1 MAVKP
6 FSNEELNFLKFA
18 AIVFD
23 EFPKAIRQTF
33 VTMWDNKIAVLP
45 GYQLW
50 DDSPAVRNMFLGAE
64 GGKTDIPTNSSIDSW
79 DCTAL
84 FKALIYAK
92 TFALPG
98 TKRTLAESYIKGRKP
113 KLSSFHPTV
122 ISPSGN
128 QDETLALAIDQLRL
142 LRNRLCH
149 SAERKMDKLSFDHCV
164 NLAKDAFAAL
174 GVNTTSI
181 DVIGRLTES
190 DFPTKKVDKLNKSI
204 QKGLKARNLFL
215 QGEVIDKFVDLED
228 LVNQLSET
236 VREVKDLAKTT
247 PILYEEMRIMNSQL
261 VQARETGNI

>member
-33 VTMWDNKIAVLP
+33 VAMWNNKIAVLP

-50 DDSPAVRNMFLGAE
+50 DDSAAVRNMFLGAE

-142 LRNRLCH
+142 LRNKLCH
-149 SAERKMDKLSFDHCV
+149 SPGRNTNKLSFDQYV
-164 NLAKDAFAAL
+164 KLAKDAFAAL
-174 GVNTTSI
+174 GLNTTSI
-181 DVIGRLTES
+181 DVIGSLTES
-190 DFPTKKVDKLNKSI
+190 DFPTKKIDELNESI
-204 QKGLKARNLFL
+204 QKVLRASNQFL
-215 QGEVIDKFVDLED
+215 QEEVIDKFGNLED
-228 LVNQLSET
+228 LQIET
-236 VREVKDLAKTT
+236 MEEVK
-247 PILYEEMRIMNSQL
+247 EMKNMTSQL
-261 VQARETGNI
+261 MQSRETGNIYTY

>member
-18 AIVFD
+18 AIIFD
-23 EFPKAIRQTF
+23 EFPKAIRQAF
-33 VTMWDNKIAVLP
+33 ATMWDNKVGVLP

-50 DDSPAVRNMFLGAE
+50 DDSAAVRNMFLMAE
-64 GGKTDIPTNSSIDSW
+64 GAKTDIPTNSSINCW
-79 DCTAL
+79 DCTTL
-84 FKALIYAK
+84 FKATIYAK

-98 TKRTLAESYIKGRKP
+98 SKRTLAESYIKGRKLKP
-113 KLSSFHPTV
+113 SPFHLTI

-236 VREVKDLAKTT
+236 VREVKDLAKTA
-247 PILYEEMRIMNSQL
+247 PILYEQMRIMNSQL

>member
-33 VTMWDNKIAVLP
+33 VAMWDNKIAVLP

-50 DDSPAVRNMFLGAE
+50 DDSAAVRNMFLVTE

-84 FKALIYAK
+84 FKATIHAK

-98 TKRTLAESYIKGRKP
+98 TTRTLAESYIKGRKP
-113 KLSSFHPTV
+113 KPSSFHPTV

-142 LRNRLCH
+142 LRNKLCH
-149 SAERKMDKLSFDHCV
+149 SSERNMNKLSFDQYV
-164 NLAKDAFAAL
+164 KLAKDAFAAL
-174 GVNTTSI
+174 GLNTTSI
-181 DVIGRLTES
+181 DVIGSLTES
-190 DFPTKKVDKLNKSI
+190 DFPTKKIDELNESI
-204 QKGLKARNLFL
+204 QKVLRASNQFL
-215 QGEVIDKFVDLED
+215 QEEVIDKFGNFEHLG
-228 LVNQLSET
+228 NQLRTLQIET
-236 VREVKDLAKTT
+236 VEEVK
-247 PILYEEMRIMNSQL
+247 EMKIMASQL
-261 VQARETGNI
+261 MQSRETGNIYTY